1 MYSLVWILI
10 LTDFDQP
17 WPLLIPTSTTL
28 DFHLDLYPTLTLTP
42 TPMLNSDLEL
52 TSVPTFNNNSI
63 SHYHSRSHPVL
74 DILHFTPHHSSLLY
88 LIPTP
93 HKLRWRKDLGAQH
106 ISWSR
111 IVSQQLLCPDFN
123 SNSNRTWWLPSVE
136 IPSTLHYI
144 NPTFHNSSCIS
155 SCSVWSSYRSL
166 QMQNHHKDNVLYIL

>member
-1 MYSLVWILI
+1 MLTPVYAQLYVCSIITILPDSTTDLEYLNQKFRMYSLVWILI

-63 SHYHSRSHPVL
+63 SHYHSWSHPVL

-93 HKLRWRKDLGAQH
+93 RKLRWRKDLGAQH

-123 SNSNRTWWLPSVE
+123 SNSNRT
-136 IPSTLHYI
+136 
-144 NPTFHNSSCIS
+144 
-155 SCSVWSSYRSL
+155 
-166 QMQNHHKDNVLYIL
+166 